1 MLAGLLE
8 GEEMFFRKSYKGQRS
23 DMPRESY
30 SRGTPAKKRGINNEY
45 VAVLTVISRDCPE
58 CMIYAG
64 RTAQ

>member
-1 MLAGLLE
+1 
-8 GEEMFFRKSYKGQRS
+8 
-23 DMPRESY
+23 MPRESY

-45 VAVLTVISRDCPE
+45 VAVLTVISRDYPE